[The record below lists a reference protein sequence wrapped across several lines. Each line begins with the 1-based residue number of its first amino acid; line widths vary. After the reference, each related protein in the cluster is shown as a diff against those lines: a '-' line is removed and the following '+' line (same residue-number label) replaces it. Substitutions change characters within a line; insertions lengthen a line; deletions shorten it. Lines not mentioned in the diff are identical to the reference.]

1 MMVLHVLASALI
13 LAAALGLARRAAL
26 PYEVRVRTL
35 EEWQRFLRHLM
46 PLIEWKRMA
55 LAQAVSEAGR
65 GLPHLQP
72 AMERLGEELRDRDT
86 ELHTAWNGMLAGLPG
101 LWGEDQPV
109 LSELGRVLGTS
120 DADHQHNHLE
130 AAGRE
135 VGRLLEDARRA
146 RSKDGRMLPALVSAV
161 GLMVV
166 ILML

>member
-1 MMVLHVLASALI
+1 MMALRVMGGAAI
-13 LAAALGLARRAAL
+13 LGATWDLARRAAR

-35 EEWQRFLRHLM
+35 EEWQRFLRQLM

-55 LAQAVSEAGR
+55 LAGAVTEAGR
-65 GLPHLQP
+65 GLTYLEP
-72 AMERLGEELRDRDT
+72 AMGRLGERLRDRDT
-86 ELHTAWNGMLAGLPG
+86 ELRGAWDHMLLSLPG

-130 AAGRE
+130 AAVRE
-135 VGRLLEDARRA
+135 VDRLLDDARRA
-146 RSKDGRMLPALVSAV
+146 RSRDGRMLPAMV
-161 GLMVV
+161 GAIGMMVV